1 MNMGY
6 LRKIILFSVMM
17 FSLILIPSSLVV
29 FGQESL
35 WQTLPTMPL
44 SRSDY
49 TGNAVGTKVY
59 LIQGIGAGMNF
70 TVYDTISGNYAELA
84 PVPYSAHHSASAVH
98 DGKIYVAGGCGFG
111 NSCPTAVVYDIA
123 SNTWADLPDMP
134 LPNLSPT
141 AKIVGNDFFVI
152 GGSPNANACQ
162 KYNIPTNVWSLCA
175 DMLTGRNHL
184 SSAVYDNKIY
194 VINGRQGGP
203 GDVTA
208 NEVYDPISNSWQI
221 LADKPTGMSGG
232 WGGIFNNKIFVIGG
246 ERLLT
251 GANEWYDPVTDL
263 WTTGPD
269 MPTPRHGLVCEPVG
283 SKIYCFGGGTIQG
296 GAISAIVEVFDADS
310 FLQSTFC
317 VPPGTGDWL
326 LTQSCTLNNSITIT
340 GNVIIANGAVLT
352 IPNGLTLTITS
363 GNSITVLSGS
373 GMLIEFGGT
382 VIVVF

>member
-1 MNMGY
+1 MRVQWAIPIIASILVLGAIGY
-6 LRKIILFSVMM
+6 G
-17 FSLILIPSSLVV
+17 VV

-44 SRSDY
+44 SRSDF

-59 LIQGIGAGMNF
+59 LMQGNGAGMNLI
-70 TVYDTISGNYAELA
+70 VYDTISENYAELA
-84 PVPYSAHHSASAVH
+84 PVPYLASHSASAVH
-98 DGKIYVAGGCGFG
+98 DGKIYVAGGCAIG

-194 VINGRQGGP
+194 VINGRQLGGP
-203 GDVTA
+203 DDLTA

-246 ERLLT
+246 ESPLT

-263 WTTGPD
+263 WTIGPD

-283 SKIYCFGGGTIQG
+283 SKIYCFGGGTIQSAG
-296 GAISAIVEVFDADS
+296 ISAIVEVFDADS
-310 FLQSTFC
+310 FLSSFC
-317 VPPGTGDWL
+317 VPPGTEDWL
-326 LTQSCTLNNSITIT
+326 LTQSCNLSNSITIT
-340 GNVIIANGAVLT
+340 VNVIIANGAVLT
-352 IPNGLTLTITS
+352 IPNGVTLTITS

-373 GMLIEFGGT
+373 GMLIKFGGT